1 MRVCLINPPRIQPI
15 VWGKPSV
22 FPPIPLAYIAAV
34 LEKEN
39 DVYVIDA
46 PTEGRTNLHIINNN
60 IYRVGL
66 SNNQL
71 EKKIRKWNPDLVIL
85 EIPFSGWARTAF
97 EVSSI
102 IKKISNKIITIL
114 YGQHP
119 SARPSACIK
128 KGNIDF
134 VVIGEA
140 ENTIKELVDCFRSGL
155 SNFQKINGLAFIKN
169 NKIIITPERP
179 VIDNL
184 DSLPMPARHLL
195 PMKEYALAVK
205 ENPLRGVIR
214 KPWTIMITSRGC
226 PFSCV
231 FCTHHTVWGKKWRG
245 RSPENV
251 VSEIQHL
258 IKNFGIKQ
266 IDFLDDNM
274 TLDRNRMEKICDLL
288 ISKKI
293 RIEWFTPSGLR
304 ADTLDESLLRKMRKA
319 GCKKI
324 RVAPESG
331 VQRIVDKV
339 IKKNLSLKS
348 VEEAVKSCKKV
359 GLKVGCFFVIGL
371 IGETKK
377 DIIETINFAYK
388 LKQLGADSFIFS
400 IASPIY
406 GTELYNLAK
415 KEGYLKSGFCEDSLA
430 SAEPLIETPEFS
442 SEDLIR
448 LCEIANS
455 VNPTYTRDK
464 IIRAIR
470 NPTKTLKLLLSK
482 TRH

>member
-1 MRVCLINPPRIQPI
+1 MRVCLINPPRIQPK

-46 PTEGRTNLHIINNN
+46 PTEGRRNISIINKNV
-60 IYRVGL
+60 YRVGL
-66 SNNQL
+66 SNNQI
-71 EKKIRKWNPDLVIL
+71 EKKIRNWNPDIVII

-97 EVSSI
+97 EVCSI

-119 SARPSACIK
+119 SARPSACLK
-128 KGNIDF
+128 RGNIDF

-140 ENTIKELVDCFRSGL
+140 ENTIKELVGYLKDGL
-155 SNFQKINGLAFIKN
+155 SNYQKIRGLAFIKN
-169 NKIIITPERP
+169 NKLVITPTRP
-179 VIDNL
+179 VIEDL

-195 PMKEYALAVK
+195 PMREYALAVK

-226 PFSCV
+226 PYSCV

-245 RSPENV
+245 RSPKNI

-258 IKNFGIKQ
+258 INNYGIKQ

-304 ADTLDESLLRKMRKA
+304 ADTLDESLLQKMKKA

-331 VQRIVDKV
+331 VQRIVDSV
-339 IKKNLSLKS
+339 IKKNLNLKS
-348 VEEAVKSCKKV
+348 VEKAVRLCKKV

-377 DIIETINFAYK
+377 DIKETINFAYK

-406 GTELYNLAK
+406 GTELYKQAK
-415 KEGYLKSGFCEDSLA
+415 KEGYLKPSFCEDSLA

-455 VNPTYTRDK
+455 VNPSFTRDK
-464 IIRAIR
+464 LIHAIM
-470 NPTKTLKLLLSK
+470 NPVKTLKILLGK
-482 TRH
+482 T